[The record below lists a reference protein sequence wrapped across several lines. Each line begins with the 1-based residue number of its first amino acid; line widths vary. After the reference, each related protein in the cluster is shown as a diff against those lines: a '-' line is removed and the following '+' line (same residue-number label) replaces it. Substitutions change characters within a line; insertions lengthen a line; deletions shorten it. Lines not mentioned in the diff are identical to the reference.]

1 MLTKEL
7 AHSFYFILLT
17 QETGLTGKQ
26 KAIFA

>member
-1 MLTKEL
+1 MLIKEL

-17 QETGLTGKQ
+17 QEIGLSGRQ